1 MKVKKCIVKTV
12 NYEKLKEVTQEWV
25 GRGGRNLVPGWLR
38 LPENLSVLTLPLLR
52 DNPCLASISSVGK
65 LLISGELQYGPQT
78 LMAQLLYM
86 DFGVFK
92 NQDQAEED
100 KLTSM
105 RSDRPRDRLKWYR
118 VTVSAPCNL
127 RVTQ

>member
-1 MKVKKCIVKTV
+1 MV
-12 NYEKLKEVTQEWV
+12 NYEKLKEVTQEWGV
-25 GRGGRNLVPGWLR
+25 GGPNLIPGWLR
-38 LPENLSVLTLPLLR
+38 PPENLPVLTLPLLR

-65 LLISGELQYGPQT
+65 LLISGELQYGPLT
-78 LMAQLLYM
+78 LMAQLLDM

-92 NQDQAEED
+92 NPDQAEED

-105 RSDRPRDRLKWYR
+105 RSARPRDRLKWYQ
-118 VTVSAPCNL
+118 VTVSTPCNL